1 MTADSANERDI
12 ARRLLAGADP
22 TATRSARAVQA
33 VSPAVPDRRGPAIR
47 RRGPGRQFADHPAV
61 VAALEKQ
68 AAIQQLIDTTGLPH
82 PLFLSPDGHNG
93 AVIRSRGSELVN
105 YSSYNYLELAQHPR
119 VVQAADDAARRYGTS
134 ASATRIVTGEI
145 PLYGVLEQR
154 LADIYDTGAALVC
167 SSGFLTNAAVIG
179 FLLGDRDLAVCDSL
193 AHASLVAGT
202 QWAGCKRVAF
212 RHNDPDSLTALLR
225 STRHRYD
232 RALVVLEGHYSM
244 DGDLGRI
251 TELAAVA
258 HEYDCAVL
266 VDEAHALGVLGP
278 HGLGSGEH
286 FALPPGTVDLWV
298 GSLSKSL
305 GSTGGFVAGDS
316 ELVRALKYAAPGL
329 ALYTAGPSP
338 ANIAAVSAALDVLAD
353 EPDRLARL
361 WSNAL
366 LFTAALHERGMDLA
380 DSESTPIVPV
390 IVPGEIRA
398 GYASAALL
406 QRGYNAGAILSPVV
420 PAGTERLRFFL
431 TSEHTER
438 QLLDTA
444 DELADILRIVDHIPD
459 VGIGAPGTPTGLDG
473 LPPHRTRRA

>member
-1 MTADSANERDI
+1 VTTDSANERDI
-12 ARRLLAGADP
+12 ARRLLAGTNPATARSTRAAPAPPPAADRP
-22 TATRSARAVQA
+22 R
-33 VSPAVPDRRGPAIR
+33 PVPR

-93 AVIRSRGSELVN
+93 ALIRSRGRELVN
-105 YSSYNYLELAQHPR
+105 YSSYNYLELARHPR
-119 VVQAADDAARRYGTS
+119 VIRAADDAAQRYGTS

-145 PLYGVLEQR
+145 PLYGILEQR

-179 FLLGDRDLAVCDSL
+179 FLLGEHDVAVCDSL

-202 QWAGCKRVAF
+202 QWAGCRRVAF
-212 RHNDPDSLTALLR
+212 RHNDTDSLTALLR

-232 RALVVLEGHYSM
+232 RAMVVLEGHYSM

-251 TELAAVA
+251 AELAAIA

-286 FALPPGTVDLWV
+286 LALPPGTVDLWV
-298 GSLSKSL
+298 GSLSKAL
-305 GSTGGFVAGDS
+305 ASTGGFLAGDS
-316 ELVRALKYAAPGL
+316 DLVRAIKFAAPGL

-338 ANIAAVSAALDVLAD
+338 ANIAAVLAALDVLAD

-406 QRGYNAGAILSPVV
+406 QRGHNAGAIVSPVV

-459 VGIGAPGTPTGLDG
+459 LGIGADI
-473 LPPHRTRRA
+473 PHPLFKI